1 MKISGKGQ
9 GQGHSRLKICFSW
22 ITSDLVTKCNNS
34 KNKKLYQGVFNIH
47 TKFCKNWKIFVGV
60 MPLTKLDVFL
70 LSLHGKK
77 MFLVLLLW
85 LNGKMLIS
93 CVKTITSINS
103 YCQNEFIDI
112 LLDSIWNN
120 YKFVW
125 WTFSP
130 WARND
135 SYVDYDLI
143 YEDIVKTITSM
154 DSYSQAKSSGVLL
167 DSIWE
172 N

>member
-1 MKISGKGQ
+1 M
-9 GQGHSRLKICFSW
+9 
-22 ITSDLVTKCNNS
+22 NN
-34 KNKKLYQGVFNIH
+34 
-47 TKFCKNWKIFVGV
+47 IFWSYA

-93 CVKTITSINS
+93 CVKTIASINS

-112 LLDSIWNN
+112 LLDSIWKNS
-120 YKFVW
+120 KFVRW
-125 WTFSP
+125 IFSP

-135 SYVDYDLI
+135 SHVDYDLI

-154 DSYSQAKSSGVLL
+154 DSYCQAKSIDVLL
-167 DSIWE
+167 DSIWK
-172 N
+172 NSKFDFFYPKKIRFFVAYDLI